1 MRDGE
6 EERGVQLMNQKNEGW
21 WTTREAALHSQ
32 KRWRLS
38 LSQFLNTLWQNVR
51 EEFEN
56 EISSEEYDLYVSQ
69 IFQC

>member
-69 IFQC
+69 IFQS

>member
-6 EERGVQLMNQKNEGW
+6 EEHGVQLMNQKNEGW

-56 EISSEEYDLYVSQ
+56 EILSEEYDLYVSQ

>member
-6 EERGVQLMNQKNEGW
+6 EERGVQLMKQKNEGW

>member
-1 MRDGE
+1 MRNGE
-6 EERGVQLMNQKNEGW
+6 EEHGVQLMNQKNVGC
-21 WTTREAALHSQ
+21 WTTRGAALHSQ

-38 LSQFLNTLWQNVR
+38 LSQVLNTLWQNVR

-56 EISSEEYDLYVSQ
+56 EISSEEYDFYVSQ

>member
-6 EERGVQLMNQKNEGW
+6 EEHGVQLMNQKNEGW
-21 WTTREAALHSQ
+21 WTTCEAALHSQ